1 MFRIATAPR
10 RSTTTLDLQ
19 AKAKEWERVMMYLI
33 DSGMGA
39 FVGPI
44 EANIRGKLASDVI
57 KITFPD
63 ESARTILR
71 HLGLSA

>member
-1 MFRIATAPR
+1 MFMIATAPR
-10 RSTTTLDLQ
+10 RSATTLDLL
-19 AKAKEWERVMMYLI
+19 AKAREWERAMMYLI
-33 DSGMGA
+33 NTGMAA

-44 EANIRGKLASDVI
+44 EANIQNKKASDVV
-57 KITFPD
+57 KITFPE